1 MQSWTI
7 VLDYSVGGLGW
18 RASRLAY
25 MVARRSNPAARAKP
39 EGSLRCL
46 CACPVSLPG
55 LSGICLIHGIALWV
69 DGMVDL
75 DGFVHGLGVFV
86 DRWVGIRCLVHG
98 FGDLV
103 EKL

>member
-1 MQSWTI
+1 M
-7 VLDYSVGGLGW
+7 LDYSVGGMGW

-55 LSGICLIHGIALWV
+55 LSGICVIHRIALWV
-69 DGMVDL
+69 DGRVDL
-75 DGFVHGLGVFV
+75 DGFVHG
-86 DRWVGIRCLVHG
+86 

-103 EKL
+103 DKR